1 MSVRLVLTDSDW
13 ESIESVIQQNKSQRG
28 RPGLTDRLF
37 VEAILYVARTGIPW
51 RDLPDDFGQWQAV
64 YKRFRRW
71 GANGLW
77 EVVWAELQK
86 APLGV
91 GEAVFIDSSSI
102 RAHQHAAGAEKKTV
116 DHPLKR
122 WAEAEVAMRTKIHL
136 GCLDETRAISIVL
149 TPGQTHDAKGFIEVF
164 DGLPQ
169 GHRLGAGVMD
179 KGYDSDTIRQ
189 QLIDHQIQA
198 VIPPKSNRTVPIDYD
213 KELYKERN
221 KVERF
226 FGRIKQFRR
235 IATRYDKLAATFLAF
250 IHVVAAY
257 ISIS

>member
-13 ESIESVIQQNKSQRG
+13 ESIGSAIQQNKSQRG

-122 WAEAEVAMRTKIHL
+122 
-136 GCLDETRAISIVL
+136 
-149 TPGQTHDAKGFIEVF
+149 
-164 DGLPQ
+164 
-169 GHRLGAGVMD
+169 
-179 KGYDSDTIRQ
+179 
-189 QLIDHQIQA
+189 
-198 VIPPKSNRTVPIDYD
+198 
-213 KELYKERN
+213 
-221 KVERF
+221 
-226 FGRIKQFRR
+226 
-235 IATRYDKLAATFLAF
+235 
-250 IHVVAAY
+250 
-257 ISIS
+257 